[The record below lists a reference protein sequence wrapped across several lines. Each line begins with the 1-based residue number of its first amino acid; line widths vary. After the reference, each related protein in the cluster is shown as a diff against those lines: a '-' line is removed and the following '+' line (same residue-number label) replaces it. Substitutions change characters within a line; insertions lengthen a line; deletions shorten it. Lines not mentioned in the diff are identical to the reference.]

1 MRTARPR
8 ASSHCFPTDERS
20 RNMTEPV
27 TPRSRR
33 TGELRHGIL
42 GWADTLAQSIALLSL
57 ALGVATATSA
67 AAINAGAATPW
78 AYIAAGVGCLC
89 LASVIV
95 RFTSR
100 MASAGG
106 GYTYIARGLNPGG
119 GFIGGWLYGTA
130 FAVGIS
136 FVLAIGAVTM
146 STLLTA
152 HTGWH
157 PGWFTCFVILV
168 AALLVFAFFDI
179 RLSTRT
185 QLLLGAAGVAAVLLL
200 AIIVLAKGG
209 DSGITLQPLNPAN
222 LPSTHGLFLAV
233 VFAFTGFIGF
243 EAAAVLGEEAADL
256 RRAIPWAILT
266 AAVVAVVWYV
276 FITWTMSV
284 GFGVANSGKWAQDVA
299 PLDTLANRYAGTWLS
314 VLVDLAVITSAF
326 IAALAGIH
334 LTARTFFA
342 MGREGGLPRA
352 FAWTHPR
359 FRSPWVGIAVALVIT
374 LLLGV
379 ILGRHWNA
387 PFPAPFTY
395 ISFMALTASLAILFV
410 YVLVALSGMVFFWRT
425 REEGVAYNVL
435 LDVVLPVIAIAICA
449 YTIYKSVHPLP
460 PSPMKW
466 GPWVALIWLAL
477 GIVIVIYLNVR
488 APARVRAFGSIL
500 AEGEAADPGDAVAP
514 RPVVAP

>member
-1 MRTARPR
+1 
-8 ASSHCFPTDERS
+8 
-20 RNMTEPV
+20 MTEPV
-27 TPRSRR
+27 TPRPHR
-33 TGELRHGIL
+33 TSSVGELRHGIL
-42 GWADTLAQSIALLSL
+42 NVADALAQSIALLSL

-67 AAINAGAATPW
+67 AAISADGATPW
-78 AYIAAGVGCLC
+78 AYIVAGVGCLC

-95 RFTSR
+95 RFTAR

-106 GYTYIARGLNPGG
+106 VYTYIARGLNPSS

-136 FVLAIGAVTM
+136 FVLSIGAVTM
-146 STLLTA
+146 STLFTQ
-152 HTGWH
+152 HTSWS
-157 PGWFTCFVILV
+157 PSWFQCFLILLGG
-168 AALLVFAFFDI
+168 LLAFAFFDI

-185 QLLLGAAGVAAVLLL
+185 QLLLGAAGVVAILLL

-209 DSGITLQPLNPAN
+209 DSGVTIQPLNPAK

-243 EAAAVLGEEAADL
+243 EAAAVLGEEAAEP
-256 RRAIPWAILT
+256 RRAIPRAILT

-284 GFGVANSGKWAQDVA
+284 GFGVGNSAKWAQDVA
-299 PLDTLANRYAGTWLS
+299 PLDTLANRYSGTWLS

-326 IAALAGIH
+326 IASLAGLH

-342 MGREGGLPRA
+342 MGREGGLPRV

-359 FRSPWVGIAVALVIT
+359 WRSPWAGIGISLLIT
-374 LLLGV
+374 LLLGLT
-379 ILGRHWNA
+379 LGRHWTHPA
-387 PFPAPFTY
+387 PAPFTY
-395 ISFMALTASLAILFV
+395 IQFMALTATLGILGV
-410 YVLVALSGMVFFWRT
+410 YILVALSGMVSFWRT
-425 REEGVAYNVL
+425 RGQNVAYNVV
-435 LDVVLPVIAIAICA
+435 LDIGLPLGAIAICG

-460 PSPMKW
+460 PSPMKY

-477 GIVIVIYLNVR
+477 GVAVVVWLMI
-488 APARVRAFGSIL
+488 AHPERVRAFGSIL
-500 AEGEAADPGDAVAP
+500 AEGEVTTAADSEKQAFNVAG
-514 RPVVAP
+514 R

>member
-1 MRTARPR
+1 MTDAPR
-8 ASSHCFPTDERS
+8 KQ
-20 RNMTEPV
+20 PV
-27 TPRSRR
+27 
-33 TGELRHGIL
+33 GELRHGIL
-42 GWADTLAQSIALLSL
+42 GLADALAQSIALLSL
-57 ALGVATATSA
+57 ALGVATATSLA
-67 AAINAGAATPW
+67 AGQAAGATPL
-78 AYIAAGVGCLC
+78 AYVVAGVGCLC

-106 GYTYIARGLNPGG
+106 VYTYIARGLHPNG
-119 GFIGGWLYGTA
+119 GFLGGWLYGTG

-136 FVLAIGAVTM
+136 FVLAIGGATL
-146 STLLTA
+146 STLLTQ

-157 PGWFTCFVILV
+157 PGWFLCFCILL

-179 RLSTRT
+179 RLTTRT
-185 QLLLGAAGVAAVLLL
+185 QLLLGVAGVVAILLL
-200 AIIVLAKGG
+200 SIIVLAKGG
-209 DSGITLQPLNPAN
+209 DSGVTLQPLNPGK

-243 EAAAVLGEEAADL
+243 EAAAVLGEETVEP
-256 RRAIPWAILT
+256 RRAIPRAILT
-266 AAVVAVVWYV
+266 AAIVALVWYV
-276 FITWTMSV
+276 FVTWTMSV
-284 GFGVANSGKWAQDVA
+284 GFGVANAGKWAQDPV
-299 PLDTLANRYAGTWLS
+299 PLDTLAARYAGTWLS
-314 VLVDLAVITSAF
+314 VLVDLAVVTSVF
-326 IAALAGIH
+326 IAALAGLH

-359 FRSPWVGIAVALVIT
+359 FRSPWVGISVALVIT

-410 YVLVALSGMVFFWRT
+410 YILVALSGMVFFWRS
-425 REEGVAYNVL
+425 RSPMEGVAYNVV
-435 LDVVLPVIAIAICA
+435 LDVVLPVVAIAICG

-466 GPWVALIWLAL
+466 GPWIALIWLAL
-477 GIVIVIYLNVR
+477 GVAVAVYLNVR
-488 APARVRAFGSIL
+488 NPGRVRAFGSIL
-500 AEGEAADPGDAVAP
+500 AEGEAADPADAVEA